1 MATMAERTTR
11 ESSRRALAE
20 RVLSRADWVDEPD
33 RRLLEQVIGRGAPP
47 REIAPLMNCSTR
59 TVQRRVR
66 RLVQRLT
73 DPTVL
78 TVMRRSRRWPRATR
92 EVARRFYVRRHTLRK
107 IAGDTGMTLHEVR
120 TELNRARGAMNL

>member
-1 MATMAERTTR
+1 MTTMAERTTR

-20 RVLSRADWVDEPD
+20 RVLSRADWLDEPD
-33 RRLLEQVIGRGAPP
+33 RRLLEQVFGRGARP
-47 REIAPLMNCSTR
+47 RDLAPLMNCSTR

-66 RLVQRLT
+66 RLVRTLT

-78 TVMRRSRRWPRATR
+78 TVMRRSRNWPPATR
-92 EVARRFYVRRHTLRK
+92 EAARRYFVRRHTHRQ